1 LRLESGKLTLDERW
15 CWSDV
20 AALQRLLHHIDS
32 ANAATLERLQ
42 DLARRLLDLMRGPFL
57 AAEDADWA
65 AAARSRYSRR
75 FVLAASQL
83 AALIEPL
90 DTLAAIELY
99 ERALDVEP
107 LAESLSRRLIRLHAT
122 RGDRAEALRAW
133 QSCCTM
139 LRVAAGLGPSR
150 ETRALAAELSLPDPA
165 IQGTR
170 R

>member
-1 LRLESGKLTLDERW
+1 
-15 CWSDV
+15 
-20 AALQRLLHHIDS
+20 
-32 ANAATLERLQ
+32 
-42 DLARRLLDLMRGPFL
+42 
-57 AAEDADWA
+57 AEDADWA
-65 AAARSRYSRR
+65 AAARARYSRR
-75 FVLAASQL
+75 FIVAASQL

-90 DTLAAIELY
+90 DTVAAIELY

-107 LAESLSRRLIRLHAT
+107 LAESLSRRLIRVHAT

-133 QSCCTM
+133 RSCCTM
-139 LRVAAGLGPSR
+139 LRVAGGLGPSR